1 MGQRKS
7 EHKAGKDINY
17 EYIMNKNKSNSYAL
31 MVHQANSRRLK
42 SLKRHPGA
50 VHSHYNTVLTRNI
63 KIIIS
68 NVIDKIHSD
77 KQGKKTLILNWEM

>member
-1 MGQRKS
+1 
-7 EHKAGKDINY
+7 
-17 EYIMNKNKSNSYAL
+17 MNKNKSNPYAL

-50 VHSHYNTVLTRNI
+50 VHSHYYIALTRNV

-68 NVIDKIHSD
+68 SVIDKIHFD
-77 KQGKKTLILNWEM
+77 KQETPSNS

>member
-1 MGQRKS
+1 MC
-7 EHKAGKDINY
+7 NY
-17 EYIMNKNKSNSYAL
+17 EYIMNKNKSNSCAL

-50 VHSHYNTVLTRNI
+50 VHSHYNTVLTGNI

-68 NVIDKIHSD
+68 NVIDKIHPD
-77 KQGKKTLILNWEM
+77 KQGKPLTPNS

>member
-1 MGQRKS
+1 MNIKQ
-7 EHKAGKDINY
+7 GKTCNY

-31 MVHQANSRRLK
+31 TVHRANSRRLK

-50 VHSHYNTVLTRNI
+50 VHSHYNPVLTTNV

-68 NVIDKIHSD
+68 SVIDKIHSD
-77 KQGKKTLILNWEM
+77 KQEKPHLILNLEI

>member
-1 MGQRKS
+1 
-7 EHKAGKDINY
+7 
-17 EYIMNKNKSNSYAL
+17 MNKNKSHSYAL
-31 MVHQANSRRLK
+31 MVHQANSIRLE

-77 KQGKKTLILNWEM
+77 KQEPPRPPFLNWEI